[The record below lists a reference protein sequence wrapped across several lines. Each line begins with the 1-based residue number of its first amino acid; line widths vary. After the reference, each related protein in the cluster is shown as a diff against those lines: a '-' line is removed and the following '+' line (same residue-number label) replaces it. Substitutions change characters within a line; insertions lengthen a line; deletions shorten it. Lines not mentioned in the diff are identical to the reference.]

1 MRGPLEVKDIP
12 SQNTDARTLGSCDDL
27 TFNAV
32 CTRSTGEKVQVRH
45 KTNGDR

>member
-12 SQNTDARTLGSCDDL
+12 TQNTDARTLSGSNDL

-32 CTRSTGEKVQVRH
+32 RTRPSREEVQVRH